1 MNKTDKLTPHQRI
14 VMLSAIAER
23 DKTISELKQEVKH
36 YKRQYEIA
44 VKRKLHE
51 RHERTER
58 RKDRIALAVL
68 LAVIAFVFLPMT
80 VGAFQQTIL
89 WASIPNNDDSVHRH
103 HDRLRSVLHSG
114 YNAGLSR
121 PRPTE
126 AREPRRDRAPE
137 SRGQSLPRAA
147 AGEKMSLF
155 VLAHGQ
161 ARKKSIIETQGRKI
175 NTGGI
180 ENDS

>member
-1 MNKTDKLTPHQRI
+1 MNNTDKLTPHQRI

-23 DKTISELKQEVKH
+23 DKTISELKQEVAH

-89 WASIPNNDDSVHRH
+89 WAS
-103 HDRLRSVLHSG
+103 G
-114 YNAGLSR
+114 
-121 PRPTE
+121 
-126 AREPRRDRAPE
+126 
-137 SRGQSLPRAA
+137 
-147 AGEKMSLF
+147 M
-155 VLAHGQ
+155 
-161 ARKKSIIETQGRKI
+161 
-175 NTGGI
+175 
-180 ENDS
+180 

>member
-1 MNKTDKLTPHQRI
+1 MNSNTDKLTPHQRI

-89 WASIPNNDDSVHRH
+89 WAS
-103 HDRLRSVLHSG
+103 G
-114 YNAGLSR
+114 
-121 PRPTE
+121 
-126 AREPRRDRAPE
+126 
-137 SRGQSLPRAA
+137 
-147 AGEKMSLF
+147 M
-155 VLAHGQ
+155 
-161 ARKKSIIETQGRKI
+161 
-175 NTGGI
+175 
-180 ENDS
+180 

>member
-36 YKRQYEIA
+36 YKRQYEIQ
-44 VKRKLHE
+44 VRRKLHE

-89 WASIPNNDDSVHRH
+89 WAS
-103 HDRLRSVLHSG
+103 G
-114 YNAGLSR
+114 
-121 PRPTE
+121 
-126 AREPRRDRAPE
+126 
-137 SRGQSLPRAA
+137 
-147 AGEKMSLF
+147 M
-155 VLAHGQ
+155 
-161 ARKKSIIETQGRKI
+161 
-175 NTGGI
+175 
-180 ENDS
+180 

>member
-1 MNKTDKLTPHQRI
+1 MNKTDKLPPHQRI
-14 VMLSAIAER
+14 ILMNAIAER

-89 WASIPNNDDSVHRH
+89 WAS
-103 HDRLRSVLHSG
+103 
-114 YNAGLSR
+114 GL
-121 PRPTE
+121 
-126 AREPRRDRAPE
+126 
-137 SRGQSLPRAA
+137 
-147 AGEKMSLF
+147 
-155 VLAHGQ
+155 
-161 ARKKSIIETQGRKI
+161 
-175 NTGGI
+175 
-180 ENDS
+180 

>member
-23 DKTISELKQEVKH
+23 DKTISELKQEVTH
-36 YKRQYEIA
+36 YKRQYEIQ
-44 VKRKLHE
+44 VRRKLHE

-89 WASIPNNDDSVHRH
+89 WAS
-103 HDRLRSVLHSG
+103 
-114 YNAGLSR
+114 GL
-121 PRPTE
+121 
-126 AREPRRDRAPE
+126 
-137 SRGQSLPRAA
+137 
-147 AGEKMSLF
+147 
-155 VLAHGQ
+155 
-161 ARKKSIIETQGRKI
+161 
-175 NTGGI
+175 
-180 ENDS
+180 

>member
-14 VMLSAIAER
+14 ILMNAIAER

-89 WASIPNNDDSVHRH
+89 WASGV
-103 HDRLRSVLHSG
+103 
-114 YNAGLSR
+114 
-121 PRPTE
+121 
-126 AREPRRDRAPE
+126 
-137 SRGQSLPRAA
+137 
-147 AGEKMSLF
+147 
-155 VLAHGQ
+155 
-161 ARKKSIIETQGRKI
+161 
-175 NTGGI
+175 
-180 ENDS
+180 

>member
-23 DKTISELKQEVKH
+23 DKTISELKQEITH
-36 YKRQYEIA
+36 YKRQYEIQ
-44 VKRKLHE
+44 VRRKLHE

-89 WASIPNNDDSVHRH
+89 WAS
-103 HDRLRSVLHSG
+103 
-114 YNAGLSR
+114 GL
-121 PRPTE
+121 
-126 AREPRRDRAPE
+126 
-137 SRGQSLPRAA
+137 
-147 AGEKMSLF
+147 
-155 VLAHGQ
+155 
-161 ARKKSIIETQGRKI
+161 
-175 NTGGI
+175 
-180 ENDS
+180 

>member
-23 DKTISELKQEVKH
+23 DKTISELKQEITH

-44 VKRKLHE
+44 VKRRLHE
-51 RHERTER
+51 RHEHTER

-89 WASIPNNDDSVHRH
+89 WAS
-103 HDRLRSVLHSG
+103 
-114 YNAGLSR
+114 GL
-121 PRPTE
+121 
-126 AREPRRDRAPE
+126 
-137 SRGQSLPRAA
+137 
-147 AGEKMSLF
+147 
-155 VLAHGQ
+155 
-161 ARKKSIIETQGRKI
+161 
-175 NTGGI
+175 
-180 ENDS
+180 